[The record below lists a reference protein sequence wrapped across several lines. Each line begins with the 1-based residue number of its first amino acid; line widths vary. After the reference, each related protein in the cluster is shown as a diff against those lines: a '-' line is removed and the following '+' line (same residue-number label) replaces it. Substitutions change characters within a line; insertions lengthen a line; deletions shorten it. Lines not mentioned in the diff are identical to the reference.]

1 MSYLSKIY
9 EALGGTSEVQEPV
22 WEQIKVLVVDDE
34 NMVAQMYRD
43 WLEDAGFRV
52 DVANGGEEALRK
64 IEEDVDVVVLDRR
77 MPLLSGDE
85 VLEAIRSEDIER
97 LDPERFEG
105 RDEYHITQEYEEKDV
120 DDVALD
126 TVKKLDPVI
135 VENLAGQDLD
145 PQVCML
151 TAVDPDFDIIDM
163 EFDHYVVKNVDR
175 NHLVELVGKLASLG
189 ELQDRVRRY
198 QSNRWKKILLGRSM
212 PKPKLED
219 RDDYENLQ
227 EQLRKIEEE
236 GGEKVQKI
244 SKIEP

>member
-9 EALGGTSEVQEPV
+9 EALGGTTEVEEPV

-43 WLEDAGFRV
+43 WLDDAGFQV
-52 DVANGGEEALRK
+52 EVANGGEEALRK
-64 IEEDVDVVVLDRR
+64 IDEEVDVVVLDRR

-85 VLEAIRSEDIER
+85 VLESIRSDDLEK
-97 LDPERFEG
+97 LDPEEFEG
-105 RDEYHITQEYEEKDV
+105 RDEYHITQEYEEHDV
-120 DDVALD
+120 EDIDLD

-135 VENLAGQDLD
+135 VENLASQDLD

-189 ELQDRVRRY
+189 ELKDRVRQY
-198 QSNRWKKILLGRSM
+198 QSKRWKKILLGRSM
-212 PKPKLED
+212 PKPKLEEQN
-219 RDDYENLQ
+219 DYEDLR

-244 SKIEP
+244 SKVEP

>member
-43 WLEDAGFRV
+43 WLQDAGFRV
-52 DVANGGEEALRK
+52 EVANGGEEALRK
-64 IEEDVDVVVLDRR
+64 IDEDVDVVVLDRR

-85 VLEAIRSEDIER
+85 VLEVIRSEDMER

-212 PKPKLED
+212 PKPKLD
-219 RDDYENLQ
+219 GQDDYENLRQ
-227 EQLRKIEEE
+227 QLRKIEEE